1 MKIKHTS
8 ELQRFKNT
16 THWKSQISHFFFLRC
31 INGEKETR
39 RRNTERVRSKNN
51 RRELKWRGWEGWGQ
65 CLRETTED
73 AERARCGGVWRVFI
87 YTVGFMA
94 SRVCCTAW
102 EQHHFRLEWP
112 RAPSNVLPKSARQQN
127 TNKNPLTFSPPTA
140 VFIWV
145 TAQEDL
151 SLSLHWSHCFPADSK
166 RSQPTRLSDQIE
178 ARNRQREGSPWYAN
192 DLWGRN

>member
-1 MKIKHTS
+1 MHRSCNALKIPHT
-8 ELQRFKNT
+8 E
-16 THWKSQISHFFFLRC
+16 SHRSATSFSC
-31 INGEKETR
+31 TASMEKKKRGGGTR
-39 RRNTERVRSKNN
+39 REWGVKT
-51 RRELKWRGWEGWGQ
+51 RRGELKWRGQEGRGQ

-73 AERARCGGVWRVFI
+73 AEGARCGGVWRVFI

-112 RAPSNVLPKSARQQN
+112 LAPSNVLPKSARQQN

-151 SLSLHWSHCFPADSK
+151 SLSLHWSHCLPVDSK
-166 RSQPTRLSDQIE
+166 RSQPTQLSDQIE
-178 ARNRQREGSPWYAN
+178 ARYRQREGSPWYAN